1 MPHLLRRLH
10 RRLRRR
16 RHPDPLQRRASD
28 AAFAASTMKHR
39 RTSNWRTLG
48 IGAAMA
54 VCAAPCLADDPA
66 GAPIPARVEPA
77 SSGAGGAATG
87 ASADSSAAREPA
99 PNAVSALALQH
110 EGAVE
115 ATPAPRD
122 EPLPTVAPA
131 ALRWRSSAELVGD
144 AYHFSLMRGGLDLG
158 MSFDTATRASRPH
171 DVRVDTQGPVI
182 STLPSVSLGL
192 RSVHDM
198 PASSLLARASA
209 GSDRASESRVGIQW
223 KPAQSQVSFLREG
236 LGMRLDSNESIT
248 MKLRKGL
255 FGVYLQRRF

>member
-1 MPHLLRRLH
+1 M
-10 RRLRRR
+10 
-16 RHPDPLQRRASD
+16 
-28 AAFAASTMKHR
+28 
-39 RTSNWRTLG
+39 LG

-54 VCAAPCLADDPA
+54 VCAAPCFADDPA
-66 GAPIPARVEPA
+66 VGPIATRVEPA
-77 SSGAGGAATG
+77 SSSGAGSASTEAAAG
-87 ASADSSAAREPA
+87 SSAAREPA

-110 EGAVE
+110 EGALQ

-122 EPLPTVAPA
+122 EPIPTVAPTA
-131 ALRWRSSAELVGD
+131 PGWRSSAELVGD
-144 AYHFSLMRGGLDLG
+144 AYHFSLTRGGLDLG

-171 DVRVDTQGPVI
+171 DVRIDTQGPVI

-192 RSVHDM
+192 RSGHDV
-198 PASSLLARASA
+198 PASSLLARATA
-209 GSDRASESRVGIQW
+209 GGGLASESRVGIQW

-248 MKLRKGL
+248 MRLRKGL